1 MGLFDKKYCDICGE
15 KIGLLGNRKLEDG
28 NCCKNCA
35 KGLSPWFSE
44 RRHSTVQEIK
54 QQLAYREE
62 NRGKAARF
70 QISRELGESWRVL
83 FDDRHGWFTVTRGK
97 DLVEA
102 NPDILDDSQ
111 LTGCH
116 LDVNERRTE
125 QKRTDK
131 DGKQISYNPPRY
143 DYAYDF
149 YIVVTVNAAYFDE
162 IRFQINPYSVELH
175 SEPNRGFSLTR
186 GADPSYSPEYRKYEQ
201 MGNDIC
207 TALEQARTGG
217 ASQEEL
223 PAEGGSQASEGS
235 WVCPA
240 CGGTNHGKFC
250 EYCGL
255 TRP

>member
-35 KGLSPWFSE
+35 KNLSPWFSE

-54 QQLAYREE
+54 DQLSYRER
-62 NRGKAARF
+62 NREKAARF
-70 QISRELGESWRVL
+70 QISRELGADWRVL
-83 FDDRHGWFTVTRGK
+83 FDDRHRWFTVTRGK
-97 DLVEA
+97 DLAEA
-102 NPDILDDSQ
+102 NPDILDYSQ
-111 LTGCH
+111 LTGCR
-116 LDVNERRTE
+116 LDINEHRRE
-125 QKRTDK
+125 QKRTDQ
-131 DGKQISYNPPRY
+131 DGRQVSYNPPRY
-143 DYAYDF
+143 EYDYDF
-149 YIVVTVNAAYFDE
+149 YMVVTVNAPYFE
-162 IRFQINPYSVELH
+162 EMRFQINPYSVELH
-175 SEPNRGFSLTR
+175 PEPSRSFSLTR
-186 GADPSYSPEYRKYEQ
+186 TMDPGYSPEYRKFEQ

-207 TALEQARTGG
+207 AAVEQARTGG
-217 ASQEEL
+217 VPQEEL